1 LIAITTNRN
10 FGLTEEQFG
19 DLLGRLRQGD
29 ESLFTTLF
37 QQHFKGCMGILT
49 RKYRAPHE
57 EAYDCVM
64 WAMMRMRQVLI
75 EDKVGYG
82 NLESYMIRMA
92 VNHYLKKQERNKE
105 VSTESMPEPVSDHS
119 DMVDT
124 ESIEL
129 LDRAWGKMGEKCQ
142 ELLKG
147 FYYDKIELK
156 KLTAL
161 LGDTSESNTR
171 KRKER
176 CLQELRM
183 QFFRFYNS

>member
-1 LIAITTNRN
+1 MTITNNRN

-19 DLLGRLRQGD
+19 DLLERLRQGD

-37 QQHFKGCMGILT
+37 TSHFKGCMGVLT

-64 WAMMRMRQVLI
+64 WAMMRMRQMLL
-75 EDKVGYG
+75 EDKVAYG

-92 VNHYLKKQERNKE
+92 VNQYLKKQERNKE
-105 VSTESMPEPVSDHS
+105 VSMEFLPEGFSGDDETVDPESLAVLE
-119 DMVDT
+119 
-124 ESIEL
+124 
-129 LDRAWGKMGEKCQ
+129 RAWSKIGEKCQ
-142 ELLKG
+142 ELMKG

-161 LGDTSESNTR
+161 LGDTSEANTR

-176 CLQELRM
+176 CLQELRI
-183 QFFRFYNS
+183 QFFRFVND